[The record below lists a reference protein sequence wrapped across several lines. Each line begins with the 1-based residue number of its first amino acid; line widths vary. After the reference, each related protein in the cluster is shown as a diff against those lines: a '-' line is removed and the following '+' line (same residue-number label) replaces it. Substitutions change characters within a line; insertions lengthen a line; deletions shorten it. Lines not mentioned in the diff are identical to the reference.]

1 MTTAYRLEPTSDG
14 LAVILPP
21 TIPVERLP
29 ATLQEILSHCDTA
42 MPLRI
47 LLEETAAASHTT
59 ESSAAPPPPGDP
71 TVALARALGRAAQ
84 ARGMSVTYAPRLEAA
99 MAVLSQPRTDPNAAT
114 QEGFFA
120 RFGRKTID
128 AAHTALDHA
137 AFLGEVCVC
146 LIGVLRHP
154 TRLRASDTVAAMRA
168 VGVDAVPI
176 VGLIGFL
183 LGLIMAFMSA
193 VQLAQF
199 GANIYVASLVALAMV
214 RELGPIMTA
223 IVVAGRS
230 GSAFAAEIGTMRV
243 SEEVD
248 ALITMGFD
256 PVRFLVLPKLV
267 ASALVVPLLALYAS
281 AFAIAGGLV
290 VGVFMLDL
298 TPTAYMQ
305 QTFRTLALFDVVW
318 GFFKSGLFAVLIA
331 LVGCHRG
338 FAVRGGAESVGRAT
352 TSAVV
357 TSIFLIIF
365 VDSVLAVILRYWR

>member
-1 MTTAYRLEPTSDG
+1 MSTIYRLEPTHDG
-14 LAVILPP
+14 LVVILPR
-21 TIPVERLP
+21 TLPVEILSTT
-29 ATLQEILSHCDTA
+29 AQEILSHCHQGVSQLHLLLDETPKSSPATLPPADTA
-42 MPLRI
+42 
-47 LLEETAAASHTT
+47 
-59 ESSAAPPPPGDP
+59 
-71 TVALARALGRAAQ
+71 VALALALGRAAQ
-84 ARGMSVTYAPRLEAA
+84 ARGISVTCAPHLEAA
-99 MAVLSQPRTDPNAAT
+99 MTVFSQPLAT
-114 QEGFFA
+114 LDTMAREGLLA
-120 RFGRKTID
+120 RFGRKTLEGLR
-128 AAHTALDHA
+128 TTLDHA
-137 AFLGEVCVC
+137 SFLGEVCIC
-146 LIGVLRHP
+146 LAGVLRHP
-154 TRLRASDTVAAMRA
+154 GRLRARDTALAMRS

-248 ALITMGFD
+248 ALVTMGFD
-256 PVRFLVLPKLV
+256 PVHFLVLPKLV

-281 AFAIAGGLV
+281 IFAIGGGLV
-290 VGVFMLDL
+290 VGVFILDL

-305 QTFRTLALFDVVW
+305 QTLRTLVLFDILW
-318 GFFKSGLFAVLIA
+318 GFFKSGLFAILIA
-331 LVGCHRG
+331 LVGCQRG
-338 FAVRGGAESVGRAT
+338 FAVRGGAKNVGRAT

>member
-1 MTTAYRLEPTSDG
+1 
-14 LAVILPP
+14 
-21 TIPVERLP
+21 
-29 ATLQEILSHCDTA
+29 
-42 MPLRI
+42 
-47 LLEETAAASHTT
+47 
-59 ESSAAPPPPGDP
+59 
-71 TVALARALGRAAQ
+71 
-84 ARGMSVTYAPRLEAA
+84 MSVTYAPRLEAA
-99 MAVLSQPRTDPNAAT
+99 MAVLSQPLADSNAAT

-154 TRLRASDTVAAMRA
+154 TRLRASDTAAAMRS

-318 GFFKSGLFAVLIA
+318 GFFKSGLFAILIA

>member
-1 MTTAYRLEPTSDG
+1 MDAPYQLTVTDSTARLFLPRH
-14 LAVILPP
+14 LAVSDLA
-21 TIPVERLP
+21 
-29 ATLQEILSHCDTA
+29 ATAAAIAAELRP
-42 MPLRI
+42 PLRQVVI
-47 LLEETAAASHTT
+47 ETAASPADTVVALAQHVRRAAAAQGLRVSCPSCLEAALAPLEAPT
-59 ESSAAPPPPGDP
+59 SAAPH
-71 TVALARALGRAAQ
+71 AA
-84 ARGMSVTYAPRLEAA
+84 A
-99 MAVLSQPRTDPNAAT
+99 D
-114 QEGFFA
+114 GFFA
-120 RFGRKTID
+120 RFGRKALEVARTN
-128 AAHTALDHA
+128 LDHA
-137 AFLGEVCVC
+137 AFLGTVTVSF
-146 LIGVLRHP
+146 LAVLRRP
-154 TRLRASDTVAAMRA
+154 WLLRGQDTVTAMAR

-199 GANIYVASLVALAMV
+199 GATIYVASLVALAMV

-243 SEEVD
+243 SEEID

-267 ASALVVPLLALYAS
+267 AAALVVPLLTLYAN
-281 AFAIAGGLV
+281 AFAIAGGLT

-305 QTFRTLALFDVVW
+305 QTLRTLTLFDILW
-318 GFFKSGLFAVLIA
+318 GFFKSGLFAILIA

-338 FAVRGGAESVGRAT
+338 FAVRGGAESVGKAT